1 MQFLKTYR
9 RVKDVFVKPKIRWY
23 FGSWKNEPNLPV
35 WRCGPQIFLTKY
47 IDCWGGRRGKAYYP
61 ENRVKIF
68 EGYSD
73 HEWNGNKIKK
83 YGFSE
88 HKLPGKLTVHT
99 PVWNRNIR
107 KKLRKWHLSWI
118 SPRIQLPIWLTF
130 RFDDSDVWSKFKWDE
145 VRYEYPS
152 YICLVLFGFAIS
164 ITAYFPEK
172 EHFTT
177 NDDYWECILNYDQ
190 ILSIEDLNERM
201 GRWENLATGVKRWK
215 LVPEFLKEPYRTQLI
230 AIQNEFNE
238 TEMDGIS

>member
-1 MQFLKTYR
+1 MNYTIFIKCCKIDLK
-9 RVKDVFVKPKIRWY
+9 
-23 FGSWKNEPNLPV
+23 L
-35 WRCGPQIFLTKY
+35 
-47 IDCWGGRRGKAYYP
+47 
-61 ENRVKIF
+61 
-68 EGYSD
+68 
-73 HEWNGNKIKK
+73 IK
-83 YGFSE
+83 SS
-88 HKLPGKLTVHT
+88 TT
-99 PVWNRNIR
+99 A
-107 KKLRKWHLSWI
+107 S
-118 SPRIQLPIWLTF
+118 TF
-130 RFDDSDVWSKFKWDE
+130 II
-145 VRYEYPS
+145 YPS

-190 ILSIEDLNERM
+190 TLSIEDLNERM